1 MKKTFFISLAILAF
15 TSCGFNKWSKNSD
28 PRIDSLFMGLKG
40 NNSQLQNPYITA
52 GLKSCIIGS
61 QDGSFPDIGNHVKNE
76 MGGIWSHPIKLA
88 DGYWLRL
95 SDGKDNS
102 AVLLNKASNFT
113 VFPHYNRFD
122 YGSVLNGIEI
132 SSTQFSSDKERG
144 VAITYT
150 LTNKSTDT
158 RHLNLNFILRS
169 DLSPVWFS
177 TENGIYDSPD
187 HAEWNKNNAAFVY
200 KDSINSWYAIC
211 GSNLKINSFAI
222 ADDSCAQTSGMGVT
236 THMRGF
242 LNLKPGEK
250 ASVNYVLAGSNF
262 SQKKAEADY
271 RSLLT
276 NINKEVVE
284 KATRY
289 KEDLQYSVIQIPD
302 KRLEDAYYWSRIN
315 TQWLQT
321 EVDTIGKFLTAGA
334 VEYPWLFGCD
344 NSYALQGVASVGG
357 FDMAESTIDLL
368 AEISNRTNGNGRI
381 IHEMS
386 TNGYVGNRG
395 NTQETAHFIMAVWDI
410 FCWTGNIDFLQR
422 HYKYMKKGI
431 QWLTT
436 EMDQNGDSYP
446 EGYGIME
453 VKGLNAEL
461 IDVAVYTQQAL
472 DAMNK
477 MANILG
483 DKTYATRCQI
493 EANKMKVRINKDF
506 WDASQKSYCDF
517 YGTREEAQMVANGT
531 IQQIIENEIANKDS
545 ILGFYKEY
553 SKKLAFGDANE
564 KRGWFINRNWV
575 VNIPMEC
582 GIAPADRAIIALDKI
597 RQENC
602 GPYGPYLSAV
612 EQKHMM
618 TIATGVQAVSE
629 TRYGRADKAIE
640 YMDMIAKTFS
650 RNMPGA
656 INEMMPNYGC
666 PLQAWTLYALAKPLI
681 NGIFGFQPDAY
692 HHVLNISPI
701 IPVSWKYMTIKR
713 VKTGD
718 NEYSV
723 SVYRKKGHLEY
734 QINSMKKGWTTHLI
748 LPGIRG
754 KKYLLNGKEF
764 IATSDT
770 ITITREKITVIL

>member
-40 NNSQLQNPYITA
+40 KNSQLQNPYITA
-52 GLKSCIIGS
+52 GLKSCIIGL

-113 VFPHYNRFD
+113 VFPHYNRLD

-302 KRLEDAYYWSRIN
+302 KRLEEAYYWSRIN

-321 EVDTIGKFLTAGA
+321 EVDTIGKFLAAGA

-368 AEISNRTNGNGRI
+368 AEVSNRTNGNGRI

-483 DKTYATRCQI
+483 DRTYATRCQI
-493 EANKMKVRINKDF
+493 EANRMKERINKDF

-517 YGTREEAQMVANGT
+517 YGTREEAKMVANGT

-545 ILGFYKEY
+545 ILRFYKEY
-553 SKKLAFGDANE
+553 SKNLTFGDANE

-582 GIAPADRAIIALDKI
+582 GIVPADRAIIALDKI

-640 YMDMIAKTFS
+640 YMDMVAKTFS

-656 INEMMPNYGC
+656 INEMMPDYGC

-701 IPVSWKYMTIKR
+701 IPASWKYMTIKR

-770 ITITREKITVIL
+770 ITITRKKITVIL